1 MKYVLF
7 YAAAPDAPRTAPA
20 HFPAHQVLLDEFHGR
35 GDLLMVGTFTDLV
48 GRGAMAIFTNAEAA
62 EEFAARD
69 PFVAHGVVA
78 SHEVCE
84 WNEVL
89 A

>member
-7 YAAAPDAPRTAPA
+7 YEAAPDAASTAPA
-20 HFPAHQVLLDEFHGR
+20 HWPEHEKLLGEFHGR
-35 GDLLMVGTFTDLV
+35 GDLLMVGTFTDLAR
-48 GRGAMAIFTNAEAA
+48 RGAMAIFTKPEAA
-62 EEFAARD
+62 EEFVGRD
-69 PFVAHGVVA
+69 PFVAHGVVVG
-78 SHEVCE
+78 HEVCE

>member
-7 YAAAPDAPRTAPA
+7 YEAAADAATSAPA
-20 HFPAHQVLLDEFHGR
+20 HWPEHEKLLGEFHGR
-35 GDLLMVGTFTDLV
+35 GELLMVGTFADIV
-48 GRGAMAIFTNAEAA
+48 RHGAMAIFTTAEAA
-62 EEFAARD
+62 EEFVGRD
-69 PFVAHGVVA
+69 PFVAHGVVTG
-78 SHEVCE
+78 HEVRA

>member
-7 YAAAPDAPRTAPA
+7 YEAAPDAASTAPL
-20 HFPAHQVLLDEFHGR
+20 HWSEHEKLLGEFHGR
-35 GDLLMVGTFTDLV
+35 GDLLMVGTFTDLA
-48 GRGAMAIFTNAEAA
+48 GRGAMAIFTNAAAA
-62 EEFAARD
+62 EEFAGRD
-69 PFVAHGVVA
+69 PFVAHGVVVR
-78 SHEVCE
+78 HEVCE

>member
-1 MKYVLF
+1 VKYVLF
-7 YAAAPDAPRTAPA
+7 YEAAPDAATAAPA
-20 HFPAHQVLLDEFHGR
+20 HFPAHRELLGEFHAR
-35 GDLLMVGTFTDLV
+35 GVLLMVGTFTDLA
-48 GRGAMAIFTNAEAA
+48 GRGAMAIFTTPDAA
-62 EEFAARD
+62 EEFAGRD

-78 SHEVCE
+78 GHEVCE